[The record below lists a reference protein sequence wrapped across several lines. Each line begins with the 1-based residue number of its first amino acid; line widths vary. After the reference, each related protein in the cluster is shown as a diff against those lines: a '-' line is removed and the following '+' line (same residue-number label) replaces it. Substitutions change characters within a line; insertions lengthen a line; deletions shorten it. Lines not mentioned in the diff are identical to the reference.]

1 MVFGMKYAEING
13 NTEFSRPC
21 HGELLSGGSK
31 WTNPHR
37 NGSNR
42 KPSKPNLR
50 ALLLSITD
58 RKISDLRLDPQNPR
72 IHSKRQIKQIAQS
85 IDSFGFLAP
94 VLIDARGHLIAGH
107 GRVLAAELP
116 GMTHAPTIKLEHL
129 TQAQI
134 QAFTIADNRLTENS
148 VWNERLLGEQ
158 LKALSILELDFSIEA
173 TGFEMSEIDI
183 KIEGLESASREREES
198 TDAMPESE
206 TKRQVTQADD
216 VWVLNDGRVG
226 WNNARGKAAHSI
238 SVQAQGNAAVL
249 SDPRNVDKIVRLWQK
264 STRLDAVHQSTGQ
277 TFAQRERE
285 IANAKQK

>member
-21 HGELLSGGSK
+21 HGDSIRRIKVDKSASQRQQSQTFQTE
-31 WTNPHR
+31 
-37 NGSNR
+37 
-42 KPSKPNLR
+42 PSSPS
-50 ALLLSITD
+50 LSITY

-107 GRVLAAELP
+107 GRVLAAELL

-198 TDAMPESE
+198 TDVMPESE
-206 TKRQVTQADD
+206 TKRQVTQAND